1 MRGKH
6 SACSFTG
13 HRPGKLPWG
22 MNEADPRCQNL
33 KKRLWDAVEGAYQ
46 EGIRHFICGMAL
58 GCDLFFA
65 EEVLRLRQMHPEVTL
80 EAAIPCL
87 TQADG
92 WPAVQQRRYRAIV
105 EQCDFE
111 TVVQEKYSST
121 CMQRRDRYMVDHSS
135 MLIAVFDGL
144 PGGTCYTV
152 QYAIEQGIN
161 VVDLPAVLQ

>member
-87 TQADG
+87 SILINMGIKGTEKSTNIKTADT
-92 WPAVQQRRYRAIV
+92 A
-105 EQCDFE
+105 E
-111 TVVQEKYSST
+111 S
-121 CMQRRDRYMVDHSS
+121 
-135 MLIAVFDGL
+135 IAVMVTLWVLVWVLVF
-144 PGGTCYTV
+144 TV
-152 QYAIEQGIN
+152 RSTRSMIQ
-161 VVDLPAVLQ
+161 